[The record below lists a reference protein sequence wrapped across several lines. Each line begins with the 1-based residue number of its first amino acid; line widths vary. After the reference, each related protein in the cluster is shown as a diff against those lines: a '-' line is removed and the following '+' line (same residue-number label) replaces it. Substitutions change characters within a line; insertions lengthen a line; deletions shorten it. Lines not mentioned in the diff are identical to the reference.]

1 MTTPLYRVIAKSV
14 AARLESLREYQSTGR
29 YDNGFNH
36 HSNIIDKLIN
46 SSPCASRGDVTI
58 DIRYDLSHAD
68 KLVFEVAYNHA
79 DRVEVNSDWTEHIV
93 TVRPALIDG
102 IHIRVAGV
110 NRNGCRQPI
119 ERCFDTWMRSEV
131 SE

>member
-14 AARLESLREYQSTGR
+14 AARLESLWNFQSTGR
-29 YDNGFNH
+29 DDGEFNR
-36 HSNIIDKLIN
+36 HSNSLDVIIN
-46 SSPCASRGDVTI
+46 SSPCAGTDFTI

-79 DRVEVNSDWTEHIV
+79 DHKETHSDWTEHIV